1 MNEGPRQNSFSD
13 AAREPPPDQRPLDE
27 HLKGTTAE
35 STGAAVK
42 AAATCALA
50 DGWPPADVRKA
61 LEALGVG
68 PGKIAAA
75 LPKPSKPRV
84 PASEGLSPDYF
95 CERADGPVF
104 RMGANKAGDFAPVL
118 VCSPLKALYKS
129 SDLAGEDWSLVV
141 RVIDERGH
149 PHDVH
154 LPYPEMTTEPCAAVA
169 RMAYVGLKASAKLDV
184 VLAAVRDAE
193 VPLVRYLRK
202 PGHHAIGS
210 VRVFALPRQEGILG
224 NPPPGETFLWK
235 GDGQFCRIS
244 AAGTLEGWKVSVAAK
259 ADNNPLPMVAIGTM
273 LASPAIPLLPAGAE
287 LNTVL
292 HLIGETS
299 HGKTTTL
306 QLGASVWGKG
316 AKTDVEGSFLN
327 TWRSTSNG
335 VEALLMAGHQIGCC
349 LDELKT
355 LDQRAAS
362 SVAYDIAG
370 GRRKARLNA
379 DGSARKAE
387 AWSLFALSS
396 GEAKL
401 EEHANPASWRR
412 REPTDA
418 GAGARFIDIPADQIF
433 VDLHGRPDAKAF
445 VETLGAAAMTDY
457 GSAGPVFVE
466 WLLANL
472 DDARERLAMLTR
484 VWGAVADALLPPAP
498 SPQAARVAS
507 RLGAIAAASAL
518 AADVLALPWSAFGDQ
533 VDKAIDE
540 APLSDP
546 ARAAFWAFAEALR
559 LWLGEHG
566 GGASTEEAALLD
578 ALRGFYL
585 SRQHHFHPTTY
596 KAPKGAIPTTIDED
610 DSMWRPASP
619 RFGWRVTDW
628 TAGSAAQA
636 ELLHVD
642 VLPETFTDAL
652 GWTRTK
658 RGRAVRALHARGLII
673 PGVGQ
678 LQTTHWTDGRN
689 VRVYRIKGE
698 FFEE

>member
-1 MNEGPRQNSFSD
+1 MRR
-13 AAREPPPDQRPLDE
+13 AAPPDQRPLDE

-484 VWGAVADALLPPAP
+484 VWGSGRRCNLRRQRRPPRRPGWLRVSVP
-498 SPQAARVAS
+498 SRPRRRS
-507 RLGAIAAASAL
+507 RLTCWHCPGRHS
-518 AADVLALPWSAFGDQ
+518 GTKY
-533 VDKAIDE
+533 KAIDE

-566 GGASTEEAALLD
+566 GGASTERGALLD

-585 SRQHHFHPTTY
+585 SRQHHFHPDDIQ
-596 KAPKGAIPTTIDED
+596 GAERRDPHDN
-610 DSMWRPASP
+610 R
-619 RFGWRVTDW
+619 
-628 TAGSAAQA
+628 
-636 ELLHVD
+636 
-642 VLPETFTDAL
+642 
-652 GWTRTK
+652 
-658 RGRAVRALHARGLII
+658 
-673 PGVGQ
+673 
-678 LQTTHWTDGRN
+678 
-689 VRVYRIKGE
+689 
-698 FFEE
+698 

>member
-13 AAREPPPDQRPLDE
+13 AAEPEPEQRPLAE
-27 HLKGTTAE
+27 HLKDIT
-35 STGAAVK
+35 SKSRGAAVK
-42 AAATCALA
+42 AVATRALA
-50 DGWPPADVRKA
+50 DGWSPADVRKA

-68 PGKIAAA
+68 PRNIKAVI
-75 LPKPSKPRV
+75 PKPSKPRV
-84 PASEGLSPDYF
+84 PTSGGLSPDYF

-104 RMGANKAGDFAPVL
+104 RMGANKVGDFAPVL

-141 RVIDERGH
+141 RVLDERGH

-154 LPYPEMTTEPCAAVA
+154 LPYPEMTTEPRAAVA

-184 VLAAVRDAE
+184 VLAAVLDAE

-202 PGHHAIGS
+202 PGHHIIGS
-210 VRVFALPRQEGILG
+210 LRVFALPRRDGILG

-235 GDGQFCRIS
+235 GDGQFCRVS
-244 AAGTLEGWKVSVAAK
+244 VAGTLDGWKANVAAK
-259 ADNNPLPMVAIGTM
+259 AGNNPLPMVAIGTM

-306 QLGASVWGKG
+306 QVGASVWGKG

-335 VEALLMAGHQIGCC
+335 VEALLIAGHQIGCC

-355 LDQRAAS
+355 LDQRAAP

-396 GEAKL
+396 GEARL

-433 VDLHGRPDAKAF
+433 VDLHGERDAKTFA
-445 VETLGAAAMTDY
+445 ETLGAGATTNY
-457 GSAGPVFVE
+457 GPAGPAFVE
-466 WLLANL
+466 WLLANP
-472 DDARERLAMLTR
+472 DEARERLKELVD
-484 VWGAVADALLPPAP
+484 VWGAVAARVLPPGP
-498 SPQAARVAS
+498 SAQALRVAS
-507 RLGAIAAASAL
+507 RLGVIAAAAAL

-533 VDKAIDE
+533 VDKAIDD
-540 APLSDP
+540 APLGD
-546 ARAAFWAFAEALR
+546 AAHAAFWAFAEALR
-559 LWLGEHG
+559 LWIARHG
-566 GGASTEEAALLD
+566 GATSTEETALLD

-596 KAPKGAIPTTIDED
+596 KAPKGAAPTTIDED

-619 RFGWRVTDW
+619 RFGWRVMDW
-628 TAGSAAQA
+628 TTGSAAQA
-636 ELLHVD
+636 GLLHVD
-642 VLPETFTDAL
+642 VLPETFIDAL
-652 GWTRTK
+652 GWTSTK
-658 RGRAVRALHARGLII
+658 RSRAVCALNARRLII